1 MSFIYLSLCVLC
13 SKQKSILSSSTCI
26 HWNNTCECLIR
37 YISRN
42 PNTSKGLNTCSKE
55 SLCSEKLSNKLRLDS
70 LCRQGVKTV
79 LLVGHSREER
89 EFYHQEILHLTC
101 LYPVLSDLWVE
112 NDRLEGIHRW
122 AFIWW
127 GICLSLWAGKGKQN
141 GVRCPYLIKK
151 KLHPRLPHSLAQL
164 VAEPTQQG
172 DSWFSLAQG
181 LCWPSQCKALGSRG
195 GMKNGVTAN
204 CIHLL
209 SPCSSNL
216 ARQWQYE
223 ANRVIPVAS

>member
-1 MSFIYLSLCVLC
+1 MGSHSLLQRIFPTHGWNLGLLHSRQILYCLSLQVNPDNGFRRVKIAAPSLSNSMSFIYLSLCVLC

-141 GVRCPYLIKK
+141 GVRCPYLIKI
-151 KLHPRLPHSLAQL
+151 H
-164 VAEPTQQG
+164 
-172 DSWFSLAQG
+172 F
-181 LCWPSQCKALGSRG
+181 
-195 GMKNGVTAN
+195 KN
-204 CIHLL
+204 HK
-209 SPCSSNL
+209 
-216 ARQWQYE
+216 
-223 ANRVIPVAS
+223 